1 MTHPRVLRTIV
12 LSCGLVLAA
21 TAGGAEKAG
30 PGWER
35 EPADMAVVSAGDFI
49 QGSNT
54 VDDGK
59 NFSGYGVK
67 KALYLDEHPQHR
79 VHLDAFLIDRYEVTN
94 TQYREF
100 VVAANYWVPQDW
112 RANGYL
118 LTRKILDIA
127 NLETLRRLAADTYR
141 LDVDTRTLDRE
152 QLLDAIEKH
161 QHEIDDL
168 PVVNVSWQD
177 AQHYCQWAGKRLPT
191 ESEWEKAARGTDGR
205 EFPWGNDWDTHR
217 LNAGGTPDRDPG
229 VMPVGSFPDGRSPY
243 GIYDMAGNVMEWVDD
258 WYQPYPGNTAPSKD
272 YGERNKVVRGGG
284 WGGVGHYA
292 ISYFYRTSYRFYIG
306 PDSRFNDLGFR
317 CARDP

>member
-1 MTHPRVLRTIV
+1 MRHARRLEAIAW
-12 LSCGLVLAA
+12 SCGLVFTAA
-21 TAGGAEKAG
+21 VAVAADKTSPA
-30 PGWER
+30 WE
-35 EPADMAVVSAGDFI
+35 PSDMAVVPAGDFL
-49 QGSNT
+49 QGSDT

-67 KALYLDEHPQHR
+67 KALYVDEHPKHR
-79 VHLDAFLIDRYEVTN
+79 VHLDAFMIDRYEVSN
-94 TQYREF
+94 AKYRDF
-100 VVAANYWVPQDW
+100 VIAANYWVPQDW

-118 LTRKILDIA
+118 LTRKILEIA
-127 NLETLRRLAADTYR
+127 NLETLRRLAAETFR

-161 QHEIDDL
+161 QKEYDDL
-168 PVVNVSWQD
+168 PIVDVSWHD

-205 EFPWGNDWDTHR
+205 EFPWGNEWDIHR

-243 GIYDMAGNVMEWVDD
+243 GVYDMAGNVMEWVDD
-258 WYQPYPGNTAPSKD
+258 WYQAYAGNDAPSKD
-272 YGERNKVVRGGG
+272 YGKTNKVVRGGG

-317 CARDP
+317 CAREP

>member
-1 MTHPRVLRTIV
+1 MKYIQVPGTIT
-12 LSCGLVLAA
+12 LCCGLVLAA
-21 TAGGAEKAG
+21 TAGSAEKAG
-30 PGWER
+30 PEWE
-35 EPADMAVVSAGDFI
+35 ATDMVVVPAGDFI
-49 QGSNT
+49 QGSDT
-54 VDDGK
+54 EDDGK

-67 KALYLDEHPQHR
+67 KALYVDEHPQHR

-118 LTRKILDIA
+118 LTRKILEIA

-161 QHEIDDL
+161 QHEYDDL
-168 PVVNVSWQD
+168 PVVNVSWKD
-177 AQHYCQWAGKRLPT
+177 AQHYCRWAGKRLPT

-243 GIYDMAGNVMEWVDD
+243 GVYDMAGNVMEWVDD
-258 WYQPYPGNTAPSKD
+258 WYQPYSGNTAPSKD
-272 YGERNKVVRGGG
+272 YGEHNKVVRGGG